1 MVDSKQAIKQLKE
14 IEKLILEETRLAA
27 DGWDK
32 NWKTLIAIMM
42 SAQTRDTKTIEVCE
56 KLFKKYNSLKK
67 LSNAKLKDI
76 EKEIKSINYYK
87 TKAKNIISI
96 SKILLEGK
104 IKYEFEDLIKL
115 PGVGRKTA
123 NVYLAEVKKE
133 NRIGVDTHVYR
144 ISKKLNWSIS
154 NNREKVEQDLMKLFP
169 EKYHRKINYILVKF
183 GQTYGRSSK
192 KEDIIL
198 DKIKTIV

>member
-1 MVDSKQAIKQLKE
+1 M
-14 IEKLILEETRLAA
+14 
-27 DGWDK
+27 
-32 NWKTLIAIMM
+32 
-42 SAQTRDTKTIEVCE
+42 
-56 KLFKKYNSLKK
+56 
-67 LSNAKLKDI
+67 
-76 EKEIKSINYYK
+76 
-87 TKAKNIISI
+87 
-96 SKILLEGK
+96 
-104 IKYEFEDLIKL
+104 

-144 ISKKLNWSIS
+144 ISKKLNWSFS

-169 EKYHRKINYILVKF
+169 ERYHRKINYILVKF

>member
-144 ISKKLNWSIS
+144 ISKKLNWSFS

-169 EKYHRKINYILVKF
+169 ERYHRKINYILVKF